1 MLYLLKLNFKALQKI
16 WNTEYYYHLLGAI
29 LNVFD
34 DDEKIYKSILKISYI
49 KYNHL
54 QIRLTINWQDAYSEI
69 LKKILSKW
77 NLNISINWQKFELEK
92 INFDFDIFDIE
103 KINFVNFKKFK
114 INYISPTFIRN
125 RNILYTL
132 PNPDKFIFSTYQKLN
147 KIYNIW
153 YDENKFKN
161 FLKNNIYIWEF
172 SIMTKQLKLKKIL
185 KSWLVWYVWYYN
197 NIDDLEIR
205 NALYLTLNSMKFLGI
220 WSCVKL
226 GLWNVSV
233 FIN

>member
-16 WNTEYYYHLLGAI
+16 GNTEYYYHLLGAI

-54 QIRLTINWQDAYSEI
+54 QIRLTINGQDAYSEI
-69 LKKILSKW
+69 LKKILSKG
-77 NLNISINWQKFELEK
+77 NLNISINGQKFELEK

-147 KIYNIW
+147 KIYNIG

-161 FLKNNIYIWEF
+161 FLKNNIYIYIGEF
-172 SIMTKQLKLKKIL
+172 SIMTKQLKLKKYL
-185 KSWLVWYVWYYN
+185 KSGLVGYVWYYTSS
-197 NIDDLEIR
+197 L
-205 NALYLTLNSMKFLGI
+205 
-220 WSCVKL
+220 
-226 GLWNVSV
+226 
-233 FIN
+233 